1 MTGLE
6 KMKSQILEEAHTCA
20 EKILED
26 TRKEADEILAEAKKR
41 AGAECSRIAQN
52 AEGEVKSLA
61 ERSESSCALQRR
73 KALLE
78 DGAECVV
85 DSADEIRKIVKKQ
98 EEKSNG
104 RVQ

>member
-52 AEGEVKSLA
+52 AEGADGEKPSVTH
-61 ERSESSCALQRR
+61 RR
-73 KALLE
+73 
-78 DGAECVV
+78 VY
-85 DSADEIRKIVKKQ
+85 IKQ
-98 EEKSNG
+98 GK
-104 RVQ
+104 